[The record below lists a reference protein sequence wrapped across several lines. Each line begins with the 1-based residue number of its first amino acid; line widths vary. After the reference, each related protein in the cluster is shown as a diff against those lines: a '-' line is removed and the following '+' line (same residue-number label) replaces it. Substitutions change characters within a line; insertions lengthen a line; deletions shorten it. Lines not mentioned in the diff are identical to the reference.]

1 MGDILSQ
8 DEVDSL
14 LQGISSGEI
23 ETEPEEE
30 VSEDG
35 VALYDFANQD
45 RVIRGR
51 MPTLEVVNKRL
62 ARMFSSSL
70 SATMRGAADISVRD
84 TNMIKFSEFQSSI
97 PVPANIHMFKMEPL
111 RGHALLVVDTPL
123 VFQLIEYYFGGTPG
137 GALKVEG
144 RDFTRIENQI
154 IRKVVGIF
162 LKDFDD
168 AWAPIY
174 PIKPVYVRSEMNP
187 QFAVIGLPID
197 LMIIVRFQVELETT
211 EGGMTLAIPYSML
224 EPIRDKL
231 YSGFQSDNLEA
242 DASWRK
248 RVESQVKEVLVE
260 ICVELGTAVIT
271 AERLMSLRKGDVIS
285 LDQFADEP
293 LTAKIQGVPKIAGK
307 AGVVKGSKAIAVEGR
322 ITMD

>member
-23 ETEPEEE
+23 ETEPEEV

-35 VALYDFANQD
+35 ASLYDFANQD

-84 TNMIKFSEFQSSI
+84 SNMIKFSEFQSSI
-97 PVPANIHMFKMEPL
+97 PVPANIHMFKMDPL

-137 GALKVEG
+137 GNLKVEG

-154 IRKVVGIF
+154 IRKVVGIY
-162 LKDFDD
+162 LKDFEE
-168 AWAPIY
+168 AWAPIF

-197 LMIIVRFQVELETT
+197 LMIIIRFQVELETT

-231 YSGFQSDNLEA
+231 YSGFQSDHLET

-248 RVESQVKEVLVE
+248 RVESQVREVEVE
-260 ICVELGTAVIT
+260 ICVELGTTAIT
-271 AERLMSLRKGDVIS
+271 AEKLMRLRRGDVIT
-285 LDQFADEP
+285 LDQYADNP

-322 ITMD
+322 IAMR